1 MGGHAGQNLAL
12 LPRGPLV
19 LAATFGTLAVMGQ
32 GQTQLRLIGVHESGE
47 HLLLSDGDGGRYLLP
62 LDESLKAAARRDRP
76 RLGQLQIEI
85 DGAIRPREV
94 QALMRTGLTP
104 DEIADRT
111 GWSAERI
118 RRYEGPVLAERAYA
132 AELAQK
138 VYVRAGSD
146 PLTLGS
152 RVQRRL
158 HNREI
163 DSSRTSWDAVRSEEG
178 NWTVSLTFVA
188 GGRERTASWFFD
200 LEGRSV
206 VPANDEARW
215 LSQDDTPSGPIPA
228 PHPPSTDDDVMVFDV
243 EADGGVASRRAAL
256 PEPIDLMQAM
266 RDGSARNR
274 RRRRRAASPTDL
286 PLEPSP
292 DALPLEEMGYDPT
305 TMQDPPA
312 ARGIHPDDAADS
324 GGAGAG
330 AGAPGDAGDAAFPGE
345 AAFDV
350 ERPAGRAAGLGT
362 DHPDRGDGAGRGD
375 GADRKHNAD
384 RSVSASANDSVST
397 KDNASRHD
405 RASTNDAGA
414 APRKPRPKRP
424 SVPSWDDIMFGS
436 RPADPPASG

>member
-1 MGGHAGQNLAL
+1 
-12 LPRGPLV
+12 
-19 LAATFGTLAVMGQ
+19 MGQ

-104 DEIADRT
+104 EEIADRT

-138 VYVRAGSD
+138 VYVRTGSD
-146 PLTLGS
+146 PITLGS

-163 DSSRTSWDAVRSEEG
+163 DTSLTSWDAVRSEEG

-188 GGRERTASWFFD
+188 GGRERTASWYFD

-228 PHPPSTDDDVMVFDV
+228 PHPPSTEDDVMVFDV
-243 EADGGVASRRAAL
+243 EADGGVASRRHAL

-266 RDGSARNR
+266 RDGSPRNR
-274 RRRRRAASPTDL
+274 RRRRRNASPTDL

-292 DALPLEEMGYDPT
+292 DALPLEEMRYDAA
-305 TMQDPPA
+305 TMEDPPA
-312 ARGIHPDDAADS
+312 ARGVHPDDVARGDDGGIGARGGAADS
-324 GGAGAG
+324 ARAADKARPGAAESAAEAPPGAGGGPARSADPDTEG
-330 AGAPGDAGDAAFPGE
+330 AHDAGAP
-345 AAFDV
+345 
-350 ERPAGRAAGLGT
+350 
-362 DHPDRGDGAGRGD
+362 
-375 GADRKHNAD
+375 RKA
-384 RSVSASANDSVST
+384 
-397 KDNASRHD
+397 
-405 RASTNDAGA
+405 
-414 APRKPRPKRP
+414 RPKRP

-436 RPADPPASG
+436 RSSEPPASG